1 MRATTFWKS
10 RIDCLMELQIGFE
23 NPAAYRG
30 GYVSIGNFDGVHR
43 GHQNIVSTL
52 VAKAR
57 QAGVPAVV
65 LTFDPHPIH
74 LLRPHHAPPSLSALD
89 RKAELLQGCGVDC
102 VIAYPTDEALL
113 ALTPVQFFEG
123 IIRSKLN
130 VLGLVEGP
138 NFFFGRDR
146 AGDIETLHS
155 LCNAAGL
162 SLDVV
167 PALQFGERMVS
178 SSAVRSD
185 IAAGRVSH
193 AVELLGHPYRLQG
206 NVVKGAKRGSDIGFP
221 TANLEQI
228 ETLLP
233 GDGVYAGMAQVGGQ
247 SFAAA
252 INVGHNPTFG
262 EAERKVEVHL
272 IDFSGDLYGERLDVD
287 LFEQLRD
294 IVQFDSVEDLKQQLS
309 IDVEHARAVAK
320 QHRER

>member
-1 MRATTFWKS
+1 
-10 RIDCLMELQIGFE
+10 MELQRGFD

-43 GHQNIVSTL
+43 GHQSIVSVL
-52 VAKAR
+52 VAQAR
-57 QAGVPAVV
+57 QAGVTAVV

-74 LLRPHHAPPSLSALD
+74 LLRPQHAPPSLSTID

-113 ALTPVQFFEG
+113 DLTPEQFFER
-123 IIRSKLN
+123 IIRSELN

-155 LCNAAGL
+155 LCDGAGL

-167 PALQFGERMVS
+167 PALQFGDRMVS
-178 SSAVRSD
+178 SSAIRSD

-193 AVELLGHPYRLQG
+193 AVDLLGHPYRLQG
-206 NVVKGAKRGSDIGFP
+206 NVVKGAERGSVLGFP

-233 GDGVYAGMAQVGGQ
+233 ADGVYAGMAQVSGT
-247 SFAAA
+247 SLAAA
-252 INVGHNPTFG
+252 VNIGHNPTFD
-262 EAERKVEVHL
+262 EAMRKVEVHL
-272 IDFSGDLYGERLDVD
+272 IDFNGDLYGERLEVD
-287 LFEQLRD
+287 LFERVRD
-294 IVQFDSVEDLKQQLS
+294 IVQFDSVEALKQQLLN
-309 IDVEHARAVAK
+309 DVEQVRAVAK
-320 QHRER
+320 RQGGR

>member
-1 MRATTFWKS
+1 
-10 RIDCLMELQIGFE
+10 MELQRGFD
-23 NPAAYRG
+23 NPAAFRG

-43 GHQNIVSTL
+43 GHQSIVSML
-52 VAKAR
+52 VAKAQ

-74 LLRPHHAPPSLSALD
+74 LLRPQHAPPSLSTIN

-113 ALTPVQFFEG
+113 DLTPEQFFER
-123 IIRSKLN
+123 IIRSEMN

-155 LCNAAGL
+155 LCDAAGL

-167 PALQFGERMVS
+167 PALQFGDRMVS
-178 SSAVRSD
+178 SSAIRSD

-193 AVELLGHPYRLQG
+193 AVDLLGHPYRLQG
-206 NVVKGAKRGSDIGFP
+206 NVVKGAERGSDLGFP

-233 GDGVYAGMAQVGGQ
+233 ADGVYAGMAHVSGRT
-247 SFAAA
+247 FAAA
-252 INVGHNPTFG
+252 INIGHNPTFD
-262 EAERKVEVHL
+262 EAMRKVEVHL
-272 IDFSGDLYGERLDVD
+272 IDFTGDLYGERLDVD
-287 LFEQLRD
+287 LFERVRD
-294 IVQFDSVEDLKQQLS
+294 IVQFDSVEALKQQLS
-309 IDVEHARAVAK
+309 SDMEQVRAVAK
-320 QHRER
+320 RQLGR

>member
-1 MRATTFWKS
+1 
-10 RIDCLMELQIGFE
+10 MELQRGFD

-43 GHQNIVSTL
+43 GHQSIVSVL
-52 VAKAR
+52 VAQAR
-57 QAGVPAVV
+57 QAGVTAAV
-65 LTFDPHPIH
+65 LTVDPHPIH
-74 LLRPHHAPPSLSALD
+74 LLRPQHAPPSLSTID

-113 ALTPVQFFEG
+113 DLTPEQFFER
-123 IIRSKLN
+123 IIRSELN

-155 LCNAAGL
+155 LCDGAGL

-167 PALQFGERMVS
+167 PALQFGDRMVS
-178 SSAVRSD
+178 SSAIRSD

-193 AVELLGHPYRLQG
+193 AVDLLGHPYRLQG
-206 NVVKGAKRGSDIGFP
+206 NVVKGAERGSVLGFP

-233 GDGVYAGMAQVGGQ
+233 ADGVYAGMAQVSGT
-247 SFAAA
+247 SLAAA
-252 INVGHNPTFG
+252 VNIGHNPTFD
-262 EAERKVEVHL
+262 EAMRKVEVHL
-272 IDFSGDLYGERLDVD
+272 IDFNGDLYGERLEVD
-287 LFEQLRD
+287 LFERVRD
-294 IVQFDSVEDLKQQLS
+294 IVQFDSVEALKQQLLN
-309 IDVEHARAVAK
+309 DVEQVRAVAK
-320 QHRER
+320 RQGGR

>member
-1 MRATTFWKS
+1 
-10 RIDCLMELQIGFE
+10 MELQRGFD

-43 GHQNIVSTL
+43 GHQSIVSVL
-52 VAKAR
+52 VAQAR
-57 QAGVPAVV
+57 QAGVTAVV

-74 LLRPHHAPPSLSALD
+74 LLRPQHAPPSLSTID

-113 ALTPVQFFEG
+113 DLTPEQFFER
-123 IIRSKLN
+123 IIRSELN

-155 LCNAAGL
+155 LCDGAGL

-167 PALQFGERMVS
+167 PALQFGDRMVS
-178 SSAVRSD
+178 SSAIRSD

-193 AVELLGHPYRLQG
+193 AVDLLGHPYRLQG
-206 NVVKGAKRGSDIGFP
+206 NAVKGAERGSVLGFP

-233 GDGVYAGMAQVGGQ
+233 ADGVYAGMAQVSGT
-247 SFAAA
+247 SLAAA
-252 INVGHNPTFG
+252 VNIGHNPTFD
-262 EAERKVEVHL
+262 EAMRKVEVHL
-272 IDFSGDLYGERLDVD
+272 IDFNGDLYGERLEVD
-287 LFEQLRD
+287 LFERVRD
-294 IVQFDSVEDLKQQLS
+294 IVQFDSVEALKQQLLN
-309 IDVEHARAVAK
+309 DVEQVRAVAK
-320 QHRER
+320 RQGGR

>member
-1 MRATTFWKS
+1 
-10 RIDCLMELQIGFE
+10 MELQRGFD
-23 NPAAYRG
+23 NPAAFRG

-43 GHQNIVSTL
+43 GHQSIVSVL

-74 LLRPHHAPPSLSALD
+74 LLRPQHAPPSLNAID

-113 ALTPVQFFEG
+113 DLTPEQFFES
-123 IIRSKLN
+123 IIRNELN

-155 LCNAAGL
+155 LCDANGL

-178 SSAVRSD
+178 SSAIRSD
-185 IAAGRVSH
+185 IAAGRMSH

-206 NVVKGAKRGSDIGFP
+206 HVVKGAERGSDLGFP

-233 GDGVYAGMAQVGGQ
+233 ADGVYAGMAHVSGRT
-247 SFAAA
+247 FAAA
-252 INVGHNPTFG
+252 INIGHNPTFD
-262 EAERKVEVHL
+262 EAMRKVEVHL
-272 IDFSGDLYGERLDVD
+272 IDFTGDLYGERLDVD
-287 LFEQLRD
+287 LFERVRD
-294 IVQFDSVEDLKQQLS
+294 IVQFDSVEALKQQLS
-309 IDVEHARAVAK
+309 SDIEQVGAVAK
-320 QHRER
+320 RQGGR

>member
-1 MRATTFWKS
+1 
-10 RIDCLMELQIGFE
+10 MELQRGFD
-23 NPAAYRG
+23 NPAAFRG

-43 GHQNIVSTL
+43 GHQSIVSVL

-74 LLRPHHAPPSLSALD
+74 LLRPQHAPPSLNAID

-113 ALTPVQFFEG
+113 DLTPEQFFES
-123 IIRSKLN
+123 IIRNELN

-138 NFFFGRDR
+138 NFFFGRAR

-155 LCNAAGL
+155 LCDANGL

-178 SSAVRSD
+178 SSAIRSD
-185 IAAGRVSH
+185 IAAGRMSH

-206 NVVKGAKRGSDIGFP
+206 HVVKGAERGSDLGFP

-233 GDGVYAGMAQVGGQ
+233 ADGVYAGMAQVRGTT
-247 SFAAA
+247 FAAA
-252 INVGHNPTFG
+252 INIGHNPTFD
-262 EAERKVEVHL
+262 EAMRKVEVHL
-272 IDFSGDLYGERLDVD
+272 IDFTGDLYGERLDVD
-287 LFEQLRD
+287 LFERVRD
-294 IVQFDSVEDLKQQLS
+294 IVQFDSVEALKQQLS
-309 IDVEHARAVAK
+309 SDIEQVGAVAK
-320 QHRER
+320 RQGGR

>member
-1 MRATTFWKS
+1 M
-10 RIDCLMELQIGFE
+10 DLQRGFE

-43 GHQNIVSTL
+43 GHQSIVSTL

-65 LTFDPHPIH
+65 LTFNPHPIH
-74 LLRPHHAPPSLSALD
+74 LLRPHHAPPSLSSLD
-89 RKAELLQGCGVDC
+89 RKAELLQGCGIDC

-113 ALTPVQFFEG
+113 DLTPEQFFEG
-123 IIRSKLN
+123 IIRSELN

-155 LCNAAGL
+155 LCDAAGL
-162 SLDVV
+162 SLDIV
-167 PALQFGERMVS
+167 PALQFGDRMVS

-206 NVVKGAKRGSDIGFP
+206 NVVKGAERGSDIGFP

-233 GDGVYAGMAQVGGQ
+233 GDGVYAGMAQVGGT

-262 EAERKVEVHL
+262 EAKRKVEVHL
-272 IDFSGDLYGERLDVD
+272 IDFTGDLYGERLDVD

-309 IDVEHARAVAK
+309 SDVEHARAVAK
-320 QHRER
+320 RHGDR